1 MGILS
6 AILLLGVLI
15 FIHELGHFLFAKR
28 SGVLVEKFSIGFGPK
43 LFSRKKGGET
53 EYVLSAIPPLG
64 GFVKMYGESLDA
76 DVDESLKNRSFA
88 HKPLKDRFAIVLAG
102 PVFNF
107 VLAIFIY
114 SLIFMIGTPRFLA
127 SVGGVLEGAPAQAA
141 GLMDGDV
148 IKALNGKEMKYWDE
162 MSLYISENPGEPVFF
177 KIERNNQI
185 LDIEVVP
192 EVVVDKNVF
201 GEEIKIGRI
210 GIQRGE
216 MTETVRELNPFKA
229 FAKGVEQ
236 TYKISE
242 LMILGVVKIF
252 QKVVPAD
259 SLGGPIMIVKM
270 AKDSAETGIISFL
283 SFMAIISINL
293 GILNLLPIPVL
304 DGGHLMFFLLWRR
317 FSVVLL
323 VSK

>member
-1 MGILS
+1 
-6 AILLLGVLI
+6 
-15 FIHELGHFLFAKR
+15 
-28 SGVLVEKFSIGFGPK
+28 
-43 LFSRKKGGET
+43 
-53 EYVLSAIPPLG
+53 
-64 GFVKMYGESLDA
+64 
-76 DVDESLKNRSFA
+76 
-88 HKPLKDRFAIVLAG
+88 
-102 PVFNF
+102 
-107 VLAIFIY
+107 
-114 SLIFMIGTPRFLA
+114 
-127 SVGGVLEGAPAQAA
+127 
-141 GLMDGDV
+141 MDGDV

-304 DGGHLMFFLLWRR
+304 DGGHLMFFYYGGD
-317 FSVVLL
+317 FPS
-323 VSK
+323 SC